1 MFDIVFEENKYFAI
15 KNYNGKIIYTYPS
28 NIKIEDMNRLKQYS
42 YNLKYRVDNSKELSI
57 DLLRINPNKPFLKTS
72 YSIDRDHITFEI
84 LEQDDFTRG
93 NFFMH
98 IFTGEEVYESIKIE
112 SVACPDI
119 SYNNIYLRGTS
130 TDRDRV
136 KIFKRISPDQ
146 ARIMAKILDD
156 LNTKSIQQIF
166 LDSLSGRYKNL

>member
-1 MFDIVFEENKYFAI
+1 MFEIVYEENKYFAI
-15 KNYNGKIIYTYPS
+15 EDNYKIIYTYPS
-28 NIKIEDMNRLKQYS
+28 NIKNEDMDISKQYLYRLKYG
-42 YNLKYRVDNSKELSI
+42 LDNTGELSSIFLKI
-57 DLLRINPNKPFLKTS
+57 DSNKPLLQFLH
-72 YSIDRDHITFEI
+72 SIDGDHISFQI
-84 LEQDDFTRG
+84 LKQNDFTRG

-98 IFTGEEVYESIKIE
+98 IFTGKEVYESIKIE

-130 TDRDRV
+130 TDRDSVR
-136 KIFKRISPDQ
+136 IFKRISPDQ
-146 ARIMAKILDD
+146 VRIMAKILND

>member
-1 MFDIVFEENKYFAI
+1 MFEIVYEENKYFAI
-15 KNYNGKIIYTYPS
+15 EDNYKIIYTYPS
-28 NIKIEDMNRLKQYS
+28 NIKNEDMDISKQYLYRLKYG
-42 YNLKYRVDNSKELSI
+42 LDNTEELSSIFLKI
-57 DLLRINPNKPFLKTS
+57 DSNKPLLQFLH
-72 YSIDRDHITFEI
+72 SIDGDHISFQI
-84 LEQDDFTRG
+84 LKQNDFTRV

-98 IFTGEEVYESIKIE
+98 IFTGKEVYESIKIE

-130 TDRDRV
+130 TDRDSVR
-136 KIFKRISPDQ
+136 IFKRISPDQ
-146 ARIMAKILDD
+146 VRIMAKILND

>member
-1 MFDIVFEENKYFAI
+1 MFEIVYEENKYFAI
-15 KNYNGKIIYTYPS
+15 EDNYKIIYTYPS
-28 NIKIEDMNRLKQYS
+28 NIKNEDMDISKQYLYRLKYG
-42 YNLKYRVDNSKELSI
+42 LDNIEELSSIFLKI
-57 DLLRINPNKPFLKTS
+57 DSNKPLLQS
-72 YSIDRDHITFEI
+72 LHSIDGDHISFQI
-84 LEQDDFTRG
+84 LKQNDFIRG

-98 IFTGEEVYESIKIE
+98 IFTGKEVYESIKIE

-136 KIFKRISPDQ
+136 KIFKKINPIQ
-146 ARIMAKILDD
+146 AKIVMKILDD

>member
-1 MFDIVFEENKYFAI
+1 MLDIIFEENKYFAI
-15 KNYNGKIIYTYPS
+15 KNDNGKILYTYPS
-28 NIKIEDMNRLKQYS
+28 NIKIEDMDRSKQYS
-42 YNLKYRVDNSKELSI
+42 YRSKYRVDNSEELFVNF
-57 DLLRINPNKPFLKTS
+57 LRINPNKPFLKTS

-84 LEQDDFTRG
+84 LEQDNFTRG

-98 IFTGEEVYESIKIE
+98 IFTGKEVYENIKIE

-130 TDRDRV
+130 TDRDSVR
-136 KIFKRISPDQ
+136 IFKRISPDQ
-146 ARIMAKILDD
+146 ARIMAKILDN

>member
-1 MFDIVFEENKYFAI
+1 MFEIVYEENKYFAI
-15 KNYNGKIIYTYPS
+15 EDNYKIIYTYPS
-28 NIKIEDMNRLKQYS
+28 NIKNEDMDISKQYLYRLKYG
-42 YNLKYRVDNSKELSI
+42 LDNTEELSSIFLKI
-57 DLLRINPNKPFLKTS
+57 DSNKPLLQFLH
-72 YSIDRDHITFEI
+72 SIDGDHISFQI
-84 LEQDDFTRG
+84 LKQNDFTRG

-98 IFTGEEVYESIKIE
+98 IFTGKEVYESIKIE

-130 TDRDRV
+130 TDRDSVR
-136 KIFKRISPDQ
+136 IFKRISHDQ
-146 ARIMAKILDD
+146 VRIMAKILNN